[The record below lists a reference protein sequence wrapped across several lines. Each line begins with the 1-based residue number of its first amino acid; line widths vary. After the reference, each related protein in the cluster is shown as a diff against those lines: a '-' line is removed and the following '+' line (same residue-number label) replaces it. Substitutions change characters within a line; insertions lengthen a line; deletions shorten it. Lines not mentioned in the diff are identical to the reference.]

1 MDNNMRNDF
10 YNFINELNME
20 LNNIFKEPQTKSFP
34 VDVVEADNGFVVFAE
49 MPGVK
54 KENINVTFEDGKLTI
69 EGKKENV
76 ENTDKYLINERSNI
90 PYKRVISFGD
100 ILDDQITAKLE
111 DGILKVTITTKE
123 PEKTSK
129 SIIIE

>member
-1 MDNNMRNDF
+1 MRNDF

-20 LNNIFKEPQTKSFP
+20 LNNIFKEPEARSFP
-34 VDVVEADNGFVVFAE
+34 VDVVEGENGFVVFAE

-54 KENINVTFEDGKLTI
+54 KENVNVTFEDGKLTI
-69 EGKKENV
+69 EGKKEAV
-76 ENTDKYLINERSNI
+76 DNTDKYLIKERTNI

-100 ILDDQITAKLE
+100 IIDDQITAKLE

>member
-1 MDNNMRNDF
+1 MRNDF

-20 LNNIFKEPQTKSFP
+20 LNNIFKEPEARSFP
-34 VDVVEADNGFVVFAE
+34 VDVVEAENGFVVFAE
-49 MPGVK
+49 MPGVN
-54 KENINVTFEDGKLTI
+54 KENVNVTFEDGKLTI
-69 EGKKENV
+69 EGKKEAV
-76 ENTDKYLINERSNI
+76 ENTDKYLIKERANI

>member
-1 MDNNMRNDF
+1 MRNDF

-34 VDVVEADNGFVVFAE
+34 VDVVEAENGFVVFAE

-90 PYKRVISFGD
+90 PYKRVISFND

>member
-1 MDNNMRNDF
+1 MN
-10 YNFINELNME
+10 
-20 LNNIFKEPQTKSFP
+20 
-34 VDVVEADNGFVVFAE
+34 
-49 MPGVK
+49 
-54 KENINVTFEDGKLTI
+54 
-69 EGKKENV
+69 
-76 ENTDKYLINERSNI
+76 
-90 PYKRVISFGD
+90 FGD

>member
-1 MDNNMRNDF
+1 MRNDF

-20 LNNIFKEPQTKSFP
+20 LNNIFKEPEARSFP
-34 VDVVEADNGFVVFAE
+34 VDVVEAENGFVVFAE

-54 KENINVTFEDGKLTI
+54 KENVNVTFEDGKLTI
-69 EGKKENV
+69 EGKKEAV
-76 ENTDKYLINERSNI
+76 ENTDKYLIKERTNI

>member
-1 MDNNMRNDF
+1 MRNDF

-20 LNNIFKEPQTKSFP
+20 LNNIFKEPEARSFP
-34 VDVVEADNGFVVFAE
+34 VDVVEAENGFVVFAE

-54 KENINVTFEDGKLTI
+54 KENVNVTFEDGKLTI
-69 EGKKENV
+69 EGKKEAV
-76 ENTDKYLINERSNI
+76 ENTDKYLIKERANI

>member
-1 MDNNMRNDF
+1 MRNDF

-20 LNNIFKEPQTKSFP
+20 LNNIFKEPEARSFP
-34 VDVVEADNGFVVFAE
+34 VDVVEAENGFVVFAE

-54 KENINVTFEDGKLTI
+54 KENVNVTFEDGKLTI
-69 EGKKENV
+69 EGKKEAV
-76 ENTDKYLINERSNI
+76 ENTDKYLIKERANI

-123 PEKTSK
+123 PEKISK

>member
-1 MDNNMRNDF
+1 MRNDF

-20 LNNIFKEPQTKSFP
+20 LNNIFKEPEARSFP
-34 VDVVEADNGFVVFAE
+34 VDVVEAENGFVVFAE

-54 KENINVTFEDGKLTI
+54 KENVNVTFEDGKLTI
-69 EGKKENV
+69 EGKKEAI
-76 ENTDKYLINERSNI
+76 ENTDKYLIKERANI

>member
-1 MDNNMRNDF
+1 MRNDF

-20 LNNIFKEPQTKSFP
+20 LNNIFKEPEARSFP
-34 VDVVEADNGFVVFAE
+34 VDVVEAENGFVVFAE

-54 KENINVTFEDGKLTI
+54 KENVNVTFEDGKLTI
-69 EGKKENV
+69 EGKKEAV
-76 ENTDKYLINERSNI
+76 ENTDKYLIKESANI

>member
-1 MDNNMRNDF
+1 MRNDF
-10 YNFINELNME
+10 NNFINELNME
-20 LNNIFKEPQTKSFP
+20 LNNIFKEPEARSFP
-34 VDVVEADNGFVVFAE
+34 VDVVEAENGFVVFAE

-54 KENINVTFEDGKLTI
+54 KENVNVTFEDGKLTI
-69 EGKKENV
+69 EGKKEAV
-76 ENTDKYLINERSNI
+76 ENTDKYLIKERANI

>member
-1 MDNNMRNDF
+1 MRNDF

-90 PYKRVISFGD
+90 PYKRVISFND